1 MSPTATR
8 TCRSMD
14 VSWAVSSRARA
25 AIPKFAWLRAAVA
38 SRATARPPSV
48 MVARTMRRSAAEM
61 CRSTSPRCSS
71 RRMAL
76 VTEAGWTI
84 RRMPILP
91 MGMDPLR
98 VKASSRSASYAA
110 KVSP

>member
-1 MSPTATR
+1 MPN
-8 TCRSMD
+8 
-14 VSWAVSSRARA
+14 
-25 AIPKFAWLRAAVA
+25 PAWLSAAVA

-48 MVARTMRRSAAEM
+48 IVASTTRRSPAEV

-84 RRMPILP
+84 RRSPILP
-91 MGMDPLR
+91 IGMDPLR
-98 VKASSRSASYAA
+98 VKASRRSAS
-110 KVSP
+110 

>member
-1 MSPTATR
+1 MS
-8 TCRSMD
+8 
-14 VSWAVSSRARA
+14 VSSAVSPGDSAWM
-25 AIPKFAWLRAAVA
+25 PKLAWLRAAVA

-48 MVARTMRRSAAEM
+48 MVARTIRRSPAEV

-84 RRMPILP
+84 SRTPILP
-91 MGMDPLR
+91 IGMDPLR
-98 VKASSRSASYAA
+98 VKASSRSAS
-110 KVSP
+110 

>member
-1 MSPTATR
+1 MA
-8 TCRSMD
+8 

-84 RRMPILP
+84 RRTPILP
-91 MGMDPLR
+91 MGIDPLR

-110 KVSP
+110 KVRP